1 MYGTFCYHLLGDGSE
16 VPAVTDTLLLPP
28 GQDLPPPPL
37 HWPEHG
43 HVQRL
48 QEVGGVFREESEP
61 DIMLFAQ
68 LDNDGGEVGGKVI
81 TQQNLD
87 LFLGDV
93 LVDVGNEDL

>member
-1 MYGTFCYHLLGDGSE
+1 
-16 VPAVTDTLLLPP
+16 
-28 GQDLPPPPL
+28 
-37 HWPEHG
+37 
-43 HVQRL
+43 
-48 QEVGGVFREESEP
+48 VGGVFREESEP